1 MAITTQERTNILK
14 LTVGLFNAAPG
25 ANYLSEFTSV
35 FEANGHNL
43 AALAGT
49 LGTTGAF
56 QSLYPSFQTAS
67 EFATKFL
74 TTLGLQGNTEAV
86 DFVTAK
92 FNAGV
97 PKAQIIYDALV
108 ALDASTSAEFAA
120 AKAILVNK
128 AAVAENYSVTL
139 GASSTSLET
148 LQGALANVTADPASV
163 TAANAANA
171 GGNGQ
176 TFTLTIGED
185 RLTGG
190 SGNDTFNALA
200 LEQQG
205 AVGSKATLENFD
217 ILNGGAGSDTLNATL
232 TDTDAAPVLQ
242 SIETV
247 NVRFAGAQTLNLT
260 SATGVEAI
268 NVQTSTVAGTV
279 DGVGA
284 VANLAVKNQ
293 LVGATFD
300 KSTAATLNLGLDTV
314 GVATAANVA
323 VELGATKQASAT
335 TLNITAN
342 NANATVQDKAGGLAA
357 TVTIAAT
364 GANRLNLADAAVA
377 KNVTITGAGS
387 VDLIGSAATTLG
399 TAFTGA
405 LATFNASAGEG
416 AVKANIQ
423 STVLATV
430 TTGKGGDFI
439 DMDTAVV
446 AGTTVNLGAGNDTL
460 LTGALLG
467 NFAKVDG
474 GEGTDTINIADGSK
488 LTAPNSKLITGFE
501 VLDVSDGTGSYD
513 VSLNNFATVQ
523 IDESVTGAAA
533 AALNGAVTFANAG
546 DAFTLNIASEAKTNA
561 DFAVGNTITVNGKD
575 YAGTTATGDA
585 ETFTL
590 VANMRDGNKD
600 DTADGNINANTITV
614 AAVEHIVVDA
624 GVSTLDGGAKALG
637 AAQHTLT
644 ATIVAAAAET
654 LTVKGAAS
662 VDLSGATTIGVVTK
676 VDATGST
683 GNVTVDLST
692 HAKSVA
698 YFGSEGI
705 DVYTAST
712 LGDNIYTGKGAD
724 QVTLTAG
731 VRDTFVLKAATDSQ
745 IGDTDKSGK
754 ITLAGDEV
762 NAAAPAGF
770 QQTIDTIT
778 DFASGG
784 LSTTDRLDVTNFAF
798 SGAQRGVV
806 DVTAIVTGTTDLT
819 SIADLFA
826 APAGDR
832 GLAVSL
838 IGGDTYVFVDANKDG
853 NFTAADDSIITLVG
867 VGALGETDINF

>member
-1 MAITTQERTNILK
+1 MAVADHFD
-14 LTVGLFNAAPG
+14 TVQKIYIAFYQRPADPAGL
-25 ANYLSEFTSV
+25 YYWSQRIEV
-35 FEANGHNL
+35 ANGDLDAVIDAFANEAEAARLYFPDAAEGETLYDLLDATTIGGVIDAIYL
-43 AALAGT
+43 ALFDRAPDAAGKKFYVDGFAAGT
-49 LGTTGAF
+49 FTVADIMLNVLNGAQGDDAVAVANKLEVANLFTETLDPELDGIGPF
-56 QSLYPSFQTAS
+56 QATYGAADEQAARDWLATVTSDPATRKTAS
-67 EFATKFL
+67 
-74 TTLGLQGNTEAV
+74 Q
-86 DFVTAK
+86 
-92 FNAGV
+92 
-97 PKAQIIYDALV
+97 
-108 ALDASTSAEFAA
+108 
-120 AKAILVNK
+120 
-128 AAVAENYSVTL
+128 
-139 GASSTSLET
+139 
-148 LQGALANVTADPASV
+148 VTADIQ
-163 TAANAANA
+163 AAIADA
-171 GGNGQ
+171 GDPILGQ
-176 TFTLTIGED
+176 TSGRTFTLTIGED

-200 LEQQG
+200 VEQQG
-205 AVGSKATLENFD
+205 ATGSKATLENFD

-232 TDTDAAPVLQ
+232 TDAGAAPVLQ

-342 NANATVQDKAGGLAA
+342 NANATVQDTTGGLAA

-405 LATFNASAGEG
+405 LATFNASAVEG
-416 AVKANIQ
+416 AVKADIQ

-460 LTGALLG
+460 LTGVLLG

-474 GEGTDTINIADGSK
+474 GEGTDTINITNGAV
-488 LTAPNSKLITGFE
+488 LTAANAKLITGFE

-533 AALNGAVTFANAG
+533 APLNGAVTFANAG
-546 DAFTLNIASEAKTNA
+546 DAFTLNVASEAKTNA
-561 DFAVGNTITVNGKD
+561 DFLVGKAIAVNGKD

-590 VANMRDGNKD
+590 VANMRDGNKMTRPMATSTPTPSLWLLSSTSWLMLVSPRW
-600 DTADGNINANTITV
+600 TAAPRRWV
-614 AAVEHIVVDA
+614 QL
-624 GVSTLDGGAKALG
+624 STL
-637 AAQHTLT
+637 
-644 ATIVAAAAET
+644 
-654 LTVKGAAS
+654 
-662 VDLSGATTIGVVTK
+662 
-676 VDATGST
+676 
-683 GNVTVDLST
+683 
-692 HAKSVA
+692 
-698 YFGSEGI
+698 
-705 DVYTAST
+705 
-712 LGDNIYTGKGAD
+712 
-724 QVTLTAG
+724 
-731 VRDTFVLKAATDSQ
+731 
-745 IGDTDKSGK
+745 
-754 ITLAGDEV
+754 
-762 NAAAPAGF
+762 
-770 QQTIDTIT
+770 
-778 DFASGG
+778 
-784 LSTTDRLDVTNFAF
+784 
-798 SGAQRGVV
+798 
-806 DVTAIVTGTTDLT
+806 
-819 SIADLFA
+819 
-826 APAGDR
+826 
-832 GLAVSL
+832 
-838 IGGDTYVFVDANKDG
+838 
-853 NFTAADDSIITLVG
+853 
-867 VGALGETDINF
+867 

>member
-97 PKAQIIYDALV
+97 PKAQIIFDALV

-205 AVGSKATLENFD
+205 AAGSKATLENFD

-232 TDTDAAPVLQ
+232 TDAGAAPVLQ

-342 NANATVQDKAGGLAA
+342 NANATVQDTAGGLAA

-364 GANRLNLADAAVA
+364 GANRLNLADADVA

-405 LATFNASAGEG
+405 LATFNASAVEG
-416 AVKANIQ
+416 AVKADIQ
-423 STVLATV
+423 SSALATV
-430 TTGKGGDFI
+430 STGKGADWI
-439 DMDTAVV
+439 DMDTTVT

-474 GEGTDTINIADGSK
+474 GEGTDTINITDGSK
-488 LTAPNSKLITGFE
+488 LTAGTAKLITGFE
-501 VLDVSDGTGSYD
+501 VLDVSGGKGNYD
-513 VSLNNFATVQ
+513 VSLNSFATVQ
-523 IDESVTGAAA
+523 IDEAV
-533 AALNGAVTFANAG
+533 NGALVGAVDFKNAG
-546 DAFTLNIASEAKTNA
+546 DSFTLNVASNAKTNA
-561 DFAVGNTITVNGKD
+561 DFAVGNTITVTGKD
-575 YAGTTATGDA
+575 YAGTTATADA

-600 DTADGNINANTITV
+600 DGADGNINANTITV
-614 AAVEHIVVDA
+614 AGVEHLVVDS
-624 GVSTLDGGAKALG
+624 GVSTLDGGTKAQNAALYTVTAKFV
-637 AAQHTLT
+637 
-644 ATIVAAAAET
+644 ATEAET
-654 LTVKGAAS
+654 ITIKGAGS
-662 VDLSGATTIGVVTK
+662 VDLSGGTTIGVVTK
-676 VDATGST
+676 VDATAST
-683 GNVTVDLST
+683 GNVTINLST

-698 YFGSEGI
+698 YFGSEGV
-705 DVYTAST
+705 DTYTAST

-731 VRDTFVLKAATDSQ
+731 MRDTFVLKAATDSQ

-754 ITLAGDEV
+754 ITLAGDEAKGGV
-762 NAAAPAGF
+762 
-770 QQTIDTIT
+770 QMIDTIT
-778 DFASGG
+778 TFQAGG
-784 LSTTDRLDVTNFAF
+784 IATTDRLDVTNYAFA
-798 SGAQRGVV
+798 GAQRGVV
-806 DVTAIVTGTTDLT
+806 DVSAIVTNATDLT

-838 IGGDTYVFVDANKDG
+838 IGTHTYVFIDANKDG
-853 NFTAADDSIITLVG
+853 NFTAADDSIIKLVS
-867 VGALGETDINF
+867 VAALGETDINF